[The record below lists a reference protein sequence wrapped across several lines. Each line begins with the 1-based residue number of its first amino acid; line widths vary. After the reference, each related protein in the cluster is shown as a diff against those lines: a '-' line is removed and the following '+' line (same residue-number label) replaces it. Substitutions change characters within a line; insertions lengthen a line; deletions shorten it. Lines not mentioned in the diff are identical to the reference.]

1 MADDHEEEPIC
12 LQEARGLCNTMGKLE
27 TGVMVLLWDKVMGRF
42 NSTSKSLQKSD
53 QDLISA
59 CELMRGLLEF
69 THGLREDGEY
79 EELEKQA
86 KTLTKCQHYEEV
98 TRRPHK
104 RNRKHDDDYGLAT
117 AAHTSHSAPEQSASS
132 KFRIRM
138 YLVVFDTLV
147 SALQTRLEAY
157 TILRDSLDP
166 ASCGLSKGLKK
177 KSCDLV
183 VQCYTKLIPMI
194 LRRVCIWRVSAFPWP
209 AFVQWLQHSTGH
221 FFLYEGRSIKTIH
234 VTLLQCNIYTII
246 IIICLKFP

>member
-98 TRRPHK
+98 ARRPRK
-104 RNRKHDDDYGLAT
+104 RNRKHDDDYGWAT
-117 AAHTSHSAPEQSASS
+117 TAHTSHSAPEQSASS
-132 KFRIRM
+132 KFRIKV
-138 YLVVFDTLV
+138 YLVVIDTLV

-157 TILRDSLDP
+157 TILRDRFGFLWALKGIEKEELRSCCSVLHKAYPNDIEESLYDEFLHFR
-166 ASCGLSKGLKK
+166 GLLLYNYCNTQQDIFFSMKGE
-177 KSCDLV
+177 V
-183 VQCYTKLIPMI
+183 
-194 LRRVCIWRVSAFPWP
+194 
-209 AFVQWLQHSTGH
+209 
-221 FFLYEGRSIKTIH
+221 
-234 VTLLQCNIYTII
+234 
-246 IIICLKFP
+246 